1 MQLQE
6 QIISAINTSL
16 KNPIYQTMQLVNI
29 KGILKSANFLK
40 KREGVAPYLIVLHFV
55 YMLVMNKKIATF
67 MKQSD
72 NSFKKDTYYRLL
84 QNSSYNWRKL
94 LSLTTLKILKLLHK
108 VQDASSVK
116 VFIVDDTVEGK
127 TGKYVEGSRD
137 ALWSNKEKRN
147 IRGVNVVSLN
157 YSDGYSNF
165 MIDFAISMGKYAR
178 VKFEEFTQE
187 LDFRTM
193 AYKRRLEIMNGKSQ
207 IAIDMIKRAIKSGIY
222 ADYLLIDSWYSKPA
236 FIKEMNDLGLKVISR
251 IANNNKIWNFTDKE
265 KTLNAIYEKHKN
277 IKQAKAGKYGKKIQF
292 NYFSVTVEH
301 KNAGKLKIVF
311 IKTSDNLIPIVSTDL
326 EINDEEI
333 IVIYKRRWDIEQGYK
348 ELREH
353 FGFGQEENRIYE
365 ALIARMTLSFFAYN
379 IVSYINRISH
389 EPKTIG
395 GLFKDLECELYTLSI
410 AMQTFIE
417 IMDKIAQI
425 ETIVN
430 RNEDFM
436 NIIATLRSTTQEL
449 LGFRCES

>member
-6 QIISAINTSL
+6 QIISAINTTL
-16 KNPIYQTMQLVNI
+16 KNPIYQTLQLLNI
-29 KGILKSANFLK
+29 KTILKSANFVK
-40 KREGVAPYLIVLHFV
+40 KREGASPYLVVLHFV

-67 MKQSD
+67 INQSND
-72 NSFKKDTYYRLL
+72 SLKKDTYYRLL
-84 QNSSYNWRKL
+84 QNSHYNWRKL

-108 VQDASSVK
+108 IQDPKAVK
-116 VFIVDDTVEGK
+116 VFIIDDTVEGK

-137 ALWSNKEKRN
+137 ALWSNKEKRT
-147 IRGVNVVSLN
+147 IRGINVVSLN

-165 MIDFAISMGKYAR
+165 MLDFAIAMGNYAR

-187 LDFRTM
+187 LDFRTT
-193 AYKRRLEIMNGKSQ
+193 AYKRRLEIMDGKSK
-207 IAIDMIKRAIKSGIY
+207 IAIDMVKRAVKSGIY
-222 ADYLLIDSWYSKPA
+222 ADYLLVDSWYSKPV

-251 IANNNKIWNFTDKE
+251 IANNSKIWNFTDKE
-265 KTLNAIYEKHKN
+265 KTLNAVYEKHK
-277 IKQAKAGKYGKKIQF
+277 KLKKEKVGQYGKKIKF
-292 NYFSVTVEH
+292 KYFSVIVEH
-301 KNAGKLKIVF
+301 KNAGKIKIVF
-311 IKTSDNLIPIVSTDL
+311 IKTNDKLIPIASTDL

-333 IVIYKRRWDIEQGYK
+333 IEIYKRRWDIEQGYK

-410 AMQTFIE
+410 AMQAFIE
-417 IMDKIAQI
+417 IMEKIAKI

-430 RNEDFM
+430 RNEDFTS
-436 NIIATLRSTTQEL
+436 IIATLRSATQEL
-449 LGFRCES
+449 LGFRCER